1 MIAKDHGMEI
11 ELATKRLLEYADDHG
26 KGAFSRDVR
35 RETLIIM
42 AQLDQLE
49 QAYREEMAAALEEA
63 KRNIDLLRQSWL
75 ADIEARRPWNRFKR
89 LFRKAK

>member
-1 MIAKDHGMEI
+1 MTAKDHGLEI
-11 ELATKRLLEYADDHG
+11 ELASKRLLECVDDHG

-35 RETLIIM
+35 RETLMIM

-49 QAYREEMAAALEEA
+49 QAYREEMAAAVNEA
-63 KRNIDLLRQSWL
+63 QAKIWAAWKVERD
-75 ADIEARRPWNRFKR
+75 ARPWNRFKR